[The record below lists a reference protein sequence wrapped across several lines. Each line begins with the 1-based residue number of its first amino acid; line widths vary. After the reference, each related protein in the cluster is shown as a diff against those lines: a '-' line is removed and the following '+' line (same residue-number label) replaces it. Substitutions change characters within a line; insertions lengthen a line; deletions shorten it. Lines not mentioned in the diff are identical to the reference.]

1 MDDLFVKIRAE
12 VHRGHDDLLI
22 AALATCSRCTL
33 LASSLYA
40 GGNRTFADLQ
50 RTSAEDAYQDANRLL
65 TDPTYAQYR
74 TIKSAQEGTKKL
86 ETLRGRLDKLE
97 RFNEPKHPMEN
108 PIQQDVTRRTAR
120 AVVLR
125 ETL

>member
-1 MDDLFVKIRAE
+1 MDDLFAKIQAE

-40 GGNRTFADLQ
+40 GGKRTFADQQ
-50 RTSAEDAYQDANRLL
+50 RNRAEDAYQDANRLL
-65 TDPTYAQYR
+65 TETTYAQYR

-86 ETLRGRLDKLE
+86 ETLRERLDKLE
-97 RFNEPKHPMEN
+97 RFNEPKHPMEK
-108 PIQQDVTRRTAR
+108 PVQQDATRKTAR
-120 AVVLR
+120 AVVLK